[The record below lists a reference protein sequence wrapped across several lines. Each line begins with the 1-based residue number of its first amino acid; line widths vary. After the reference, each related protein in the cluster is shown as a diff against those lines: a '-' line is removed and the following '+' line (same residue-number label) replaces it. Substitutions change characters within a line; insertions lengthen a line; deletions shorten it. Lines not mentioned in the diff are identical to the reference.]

1 MLVFADLRHFFA
13 CMRHRCGKEWPFLR
27 QKKLFKGTIWKEKSI
42 CVPDA
47 RRTALQGKVSFASV
61 PAWAATITDS
71 EASMTW
77 EAAMAE
83 AVDSMV
89 LEMKL
94 KCKTQKI

>member
-1 MLVFADLRHFFA
+1 MEKSGHF
-13 CMRHRCGKEWPFLR
+13 CGRRNFLI
-27 QKKLFKGTIWKEKSI
+27 GTIWKEKSI